1 MCRSCALTYALPL
14 VTASLTLFFCPP
26 PPTPLSLSQD
36 MCKRSINREHVDKE
50 AFLRLFPLPG
60 MLGGEQWGR
69 GAAGSSR

>member
-1 MCRSCALTYALPL
+1 MCRSCALSYALPL
-14 VTASLTLFFCPP
+14 EAASLTLFSCPP
-26 PPTPLSLSQD
+26 PLSRSLSQD

-69 GAAGSSR
+69 GAAGSCR